1 MKKILIID
9 DDVAVTNYFKVFLM
23 QTGCFDAT
31 VINDSREASPMLKN
45 TVFDVLLLDMDMP
58 NVSGMDI
65 LREMRKRK
73 LDTPV
78 VILTGVSDVDLA
90 VRAMKLKAFDYLIKP
105 VDDEKLLEVLS
116 AAMEHGEIRQS
127 ISRLPQQLSC
137 GDLTFKDAFR
147 HFPTRN
153 PEMIRLL
160 HQAEKIASTDLSI
173 FIWGESGTGKEA
185 IARAIHSASPRREGP
200 FVAADAGSRDPEKFS
215 SFLFGQAKD
224 WSGSRE
230 EAAGLLEQ
238 SDHGTLFLNNVDA
251 LPVPTQVRLNRVI
264 QTGEFYRENSTQIR
278 KADVRI
284 IVSSSHDLTRPDYK
298 ERFSRDL
305 LYHLMINSIQIPPLR
320 DRVEDIPILAEY
332 FMKEEANRIGRKIGG
347 FSPELIDLLS
357 GYSYP
362 DNVQELRTIV
372 VSAVAGADSETI
384 GTEALPMYI
393 RDLFRIEAAGG
404 EGVAGIEKLDA
415 VIERHVAQ
423 TFEYFGKQ
431 KEKTAEA
438 LGIPVEEVERLAG
451 GSGDEADETSEGGGE
466 EDDPRR

>member
-1 MKKILIID
+1 M
-9 DDVAVTNYFKVFLM
+9 
-23 QTGCFDAT
+23 
-31 VINDSREASPMLKN
+31 
-45 TVFDVLLLDMDMP
+45 
-58 NVSGMDI
+58 
-65 LREMRKRK
+65 
-73 LDTPV
+73 
-78 VILTGVSDVDLA
+78 TGVSDVDLA
-90 VRAMKLKAFDYLIKP
+90 VRAMKLEAFDYLIKP

-127 ISRLPQQLSC
+127 ISRLPEQLSC
-137 GDLTFKDAFR
+137 GDLTYKDAFR

-332 FMKEEANRIGRKIGG
+332 FMKEEANRIGRKVGG

-404 EGVAGIEKLDA
+404 GRHREARYGDRKARGADLRILRQAEGEDRRGP
-415 VIERHVAQ
+415 RH
-423 TFEYFGKQ
+423 
-431 KEKTAEA
+431 
-438 LGIPVEEVERLAG
+438 P
-451 GSGDEADETSEGGGE
+451 GGGGRTARGGE
-466 EDDPRR
+466 RGRGGRGSRRRRGGRRSPPVNAYRSRSRTAIFSDPTIRTMKRTRPFCCRTIPNRGNGSPRYIRLPL